1 MLHSTFYILH
11 SAFCILLS
19 LALLAASCGKRPPA
33 PDPEIVARVGDTAI
47 TRAQVLRAW
56 ERRQRGTAPLAAA
69 TVLAD
74 LVDEAAGYAQAQ
86 RSGFLDK
93 PETQIAL
100 RQWVTSRYR
109 EEAYRELTASPEPS
123 ERELRDAYAE
133 HTNSFVRPPVLNL
146 AVILHEVPR
155 TATAEK
161 RAEARQIVA
170 GWRADI
176 LAATNASRAFGQA
189 ASAHSDDSA
198 TRYRR
203 GEIGWLSHAE
213 LAARLAP
220 EVVAAAATQESGALS
235 EPLAGPKGFYLV
247 QVLGRRGAEVR
258 PFAEVAPIL
267 RHQLREAK
275 RLTSETQ
282 LRVALR
288 SGLDIR
294 TNLDVLSTL
303 TLTNRP
309 ATLPATMPK
318 G

>member
-1 MLHSTFYILH
+1 MKYFSPQTLGIATAAGLV
-11 SAFCILLS
+11 
-19 LALLAASCGKRPPA
+19 LLAASCSKRPPA
-33 PDPEIVARVGDTAI
+33 NDPEIVAQVGGTAI
-47 TRAQVLRAW
+47 TRAQLLQAW
-56 ERRQRGTAPLAAA
+56 ERRGRGTTNIQAA
-69 TVLAD
+69 TVLID

-93 PETQIAL
+93 PETQVAL
-100 RQWVTSRYR
+100 RHWVASRYR
-109 EEAYRELTASPEPS
+109 EEAYHELITSPEPAD
-123 ERELRDAYAE
+123 REVRAAYAE
-133 HTNSFVRPPVLNL
+133 HTNSFVRPAALNL

-155 TATAEK
+155 TATTEK
-161 RAEARQIVA
+161 RAEAREIVA

-176 LAATNASRAFGQA
+176 LASTNASRAFGQT

-203 GEIGWLSHAE
+203 GETGWLSLAE

-220 EVVAAAATQESGALS
+220 EVVAAAATLDSGALS

-258 PFAEVAPIL
+258 PFAEVEPTL

-275 RLTSETQ
+275 RLSSEAQ
-282 LRVALR
+282 LRLALR
-288 SGLDIR
+288 RGLDIR
-294 TNLDVLSTL
+294 TNLPVLQNL
-303 TLTNRP
+303 ALTNRP
-309 ATLPATMPK
+309 TTLPATMPK